1 MKNLKR
7 NMDIPFAQ
15 QICGVVAESTSQFGS
30 RSSKRTDA
38 FHRIFKQEIER
49 MNPTVRCEIEYI
61 FKIETGIYTC
71 DLVVVSAENKIL
83 ACISTKATMTNYKQN
98 KTNLENVKL
107 GELLK
112 MRDGAPSAAYIFF
125 DVLPVECPYYSR
137 DGIVQKMESINVEKT
152 KQQQAAL
159 VRLCEKQGIPTKIFS
174 IFAKYDYPEKGRIVL
189 DAVMNEDDMEP
200 FYTFIRSLGRESV

>member
-1 MKNLKR
+1 
-7 NMDIPFAQ
+7 MDIPFAHQ
-15 QICGVVAESTSQFGS
+15 LCAVNAQSTSQFGS

-49 MNPTVRCEIEYI
+49 VNPTVRCNIEHI

-71 DLVVVSAENKIL
+71 DLVVVSSENKVL

-112 MRDGAPSAAYIFF
+112 MRDAAPEAAHIFF

-137 DGIVQKMESINVEKT
+137 DGIIQKMESINIEKT
-152 KQQQAAL
+152 KEQQAAL
-159 VRLCEKQGIPTKIFS
+159 VRLCEKQGLSTKIFS
-174 IFAKYDYPEKGRIVL
+174 IFAKYDYPSKGVVEL
-189 DAVMNEDDMEP
+189 DDVMNEEDMES
-200 FYTFIRSLGRESV
+200 FYEFIRSLGTESV